1 MYPWISRTLDFW
13 LQFCEKKCGLHMDV
27 YGNLQHIHPGLKLSL
42 NIISMYVR
50 KKCQLFNMFIVFMNT
65 AIFHHRSYIPVM
77 PGCESVLELDGN
89 MKNARQVW
97 SCRDVGELKFAGMD
111 GSVVTGK

>member
-1 MYPWISRTLDFW
+1 MPTIQHVHSFYEHCNISPQIDT
-13 LQFCEKKCGLHMDV
+13 CNK
-27 YGNLQHIHPGLKLSL
+27 
-42 NIISMYVR
+42 
-50 KKCQLFNMFIVFMNT
+50 
-65 AIFHHRSYIPVM
+65 